1 MQQRLLQSRPR
12 LQEGRQQPH
21 QVVGDG
27 AQEAA
32 LPVYQERL
40 HALTPEVLQFLVLH
54 VAKVNVNLAEH
65 EVVGFCVSVAQSI
78 EVPDP
83 RIIQNLNQ

>member
-1 MQQRLLQSRPR
+1 MRVD
-12 LQEGRQQPH
+12 LQEGVETPH
-21 QVVGDG
+21 QVIADG
-27 AQEAA
+27 AQEPA

-40 HALTPEVLQFLVLH
+40 HPLTPEVLQFLVLH
-54 VAKVNVNLAEH
+54 VAKVNVNLPEH

-83 RIIQNLNQ
+83 RVIQNLNQ